1 MLTEAIKLG
10 GKSFLGLT
18 LKKKVKT
25 QYYVKNKHAKRAM
38 GSKPLYMLNKFE
50 QRFVKVET
58 NIDLQREISQL

>member
-50 QRFVKVET
+50 LRCV
-58 NIDLQREISQL
+58 